1 MRTNTL
7 GSRCQVSLIAAAAS
21 LWSMQVLAQA
31 PPERLA
37 DKDVKSLIE
46 KVDEGRD
53 HFEGNLDGTFK
64 GATLRGPSGEAKV
77 SGVLQDYQDSTKKL
91 KERFTVD
98 YSASAEVAAVLKQS
112 TAIDT
117 FMRGQPSSMK
127 GRSEWDHQVANL
139 ANLAKAYTGAFPLAE
154 GAAIRRMNDK
164 EAAGVAAAIA
174 TAADRFKSDIDKDAK
189 LAKPDKDAAKKDVE
203 LLVKQA
209 NALKSRTSDGQPAT
223 GELRQVIE
231 QIAKIQAFVSA
242 HPSTVLG
249 NWQAVQASAGKLQQA
264 FGLTS

>member
-1 MRTNTL
+1 M
-7 GSRCQVSLIAAAAS
+7 
-21 LWSMQVLAQA
+21 
-31 PPERLA
+31 
-37 DKDVKSLIE
+37 
-46 KVDEGRD
+46 
-53 HFEGNLDGTFK
+53 
-64 GATLRGPSGEAKV
+64 
-77 SGVLQDYQDSTKKL
+77 QDYQDSTKKL
-91 KERFTVD
+91 KERFTAD
-98 YSASAEVAAVLKQS
+98 YSASAEVATVLKQS

-117 FMRGQPSSMK
+117 FMRAQPSSMK

-223 GELRQVIE
+223 GELRQVTE

-242 HPSTVLG
+242 ILPRSWETGRRCRPRPASCSRRSARRRRRRGRGRGDPELV
-249 NWQAVQASAGKLQQA
+249 VQAARQRVHRRINKMLVGDE
-264 FGLTS
+264 